1 MADLADLVIRFS
13 SQGAKKVIGE
23 IDNVTSSGSSA
34 TSSLKKVAAAATLA
48 TAAIAGIGY
57 AATQIKDATVK
68 FESLQAGISTAVG
81 SATEAQE
88 VFKILQD
95 FASSTPYDI
104 EKVTTAFTQ
113 LVNYGLTP
121 SERALK
127 SYGNTASAMRKDI
140 SQMVEAVA
148 DAVTGEFE
156 RLKEFGIKSKNEGDK
171 IVFTFR
177 GVETEVKNSAEEIEK
192 YLIELG
198 ENNFGD
204 AMEAQANTMG
214 GAINAMGSAWEN
226 MWYTVGQMGFDE
238 AIADG
243 ISSAT
248 DGINTI
254 TGMLASGEIEAYL
267 DVIGTYFE
275 GTFSDMS
282 QTAQT
287 VGAWMS
293 EVWAEHGD
301 TVVGV
306 IAYIADEFMSI
317 PNACRYYI
325 QQATVIVAAFVDKM
339 VAYGQAIRAALNP
352 FDDVS
357 IKGAA
362 QGLKTNLGIIK
373 ESKEASIQASKD
385 EYAAFKQKT
394 QASIA
399 EAKKLT
405 AERLKGSKAV
415 KSSED
420 RLAKYAI
427 KAPKATD
434 DKDGAGGKG
443 GGKKASNEAKKA
455 ADKAKQEAD
464 KAAREAERERERAL
478 QEFERLKES
487 LETGTETAER
497 EYKARNDIIMKMT
510 KEGSAERSELMK
522 RSEEKYAD
530 DLHDLRTTGELA
542 SLKKTMMT
550 EEQII
555 KESYDERNRIIER
568 YASKE
573 DKGTMLTK
581 SKEMFDKEQQELA
594 DRREQSR
601 QSLMEGLISEEQEI
615 INSYDRRRKEILKA
629 TELTETEKNDLT
641 TKLAEQHKANLNYL
655 MLSQVGTIAST
666 MSMGLGEITG
676 MLADA
681 GKESNF
687 LYKAM
692 IMAQKAAAIPQMII
706 STEMGATKAL
716 ELGPVVGPPLS
727 MAVRALGYAGIGTVI
742 GTSIAGLFDR
752 GGMVP
757 SGKYGIVGE
766 RGPELV
772 KGPAIVT
779 SRQQTAGMMGSRGT
793 GNQVNV
799 TVHNNAPVKVETSQ
813 NANGDIEM
821 VIKEVVAR
829 AEKAI
834 AGGISRGEG
843 DVTKAMQGSYGLKRG
858 GA

>member
-23 IDNVTSSGSSA
+23 IDNVNSSGSSA
-34 TSSLKKVAAAATLA
+34 TSSLKKVAGAAALA

-57 AATQIKDATVK
+57 AAMQIKDATVK
-68 FESLQAGISTAVG
+68 FESLQVGISTAVG

-88 VFKILQD
+88 VFKVLQD
-95 FASSTPYDI
+95 FASNTPYDI

-156 RLKEFGIKSKNEGDK
+156 RLKEFGIKSKNEGDN
-171 IVFTFR
+171 IIFTFR
-177 GVETEVKNSAEEIEK
+177 GVKTEVKNNAEEIEK

-204 AMEAQANTMG
+204 AMEAQSKTLG
-214 GAINAMGSAWEN
+214 GAISAMGSAWEN

-243 ISSAT
+243 VSFAT

-293 EVWAEHGD
+293 EVWANHGD
-301 TVVGV
+301 TVMGV

-325 QQATVIVAAFVDKM
+325 QQATVVVAAFVDKM

-362 QGLKTNLGIIK
+362 QGLRTNLGIIK
-373 ESKEASIQASKD
+373 ESKEASIQATKE
-385 EYAAFKQKT
+385 EYGAFKQKT
-394 QASIA
+394 QAAIA

-434 DKDGAGGKG
+434 DKEDKK

-455 ADKAKQEAD
+455 ADKAKRDAD
-464 KAAREAERERERAL
+464 KAAREAERERERAS

-510 KEGSAERSELMK
+510 QEGSAQRSELMK

-542 SLKKTMMT
+542 SLQKTMMT

-555 KESYDERNRIIER
+555 EQSYAERNRIIER
-568 YASKE
+568 YASQE
-573 DKGTMLTK
+573 DKGTMLSK
-581 SKEMFDKEQQELA
+581 SKEMYDKEQQELA

-615 INSYDRRRKEILKA
+615 INSYERRRQAILSA
-629 TELTETEKNDLT
+629 TELTEIEKGELT
-641 TKLAEQHKANLNYL
+641 AKLAEQHKANLNYT
-655 MLSQVGTIAST
+655 MLSQVDTIASA
-666 MSMGLGEITG
+666 MSMGLSEITG

-706 STEMGATKAL
+706 ATEMGAAKAL
-716 ELGPVVGPPLS
+716 ELGPIAGPPLS

-843 DVTKAMQGSYGLKRG
+843 DVTKAMQGSFGLRRG
-858 GA
+858 G

>member
-23 IDNVTSSGSSA
+23 IDSVNSSGSSA
-34 TSSLKKVAAAATLA
+34 TSALTKVAGAAALA
-48 TAAIAGIGY
+48 TAAIAGISY
-57 AATQIKDATVK
+57 AAIQIKDATVK

-95 FASSTPYDI
+95 FASNTPYDI
-104 EKVTTAFTQ
+104 EQVTTAFTQ

-127 SYGNTASAMRKDI
+127 SYGNTASAMRKDV

-156 RLKEFGIKSKNEGDK
+156 RLKEFGIKSKVEGDN
-171 IVFTFR
+171 IIFTFR
-177 GVETEVKNSAEEIEK
+177 GVKTEVKNSAEEIEK

-198 ENNFGD
+198 ETNFGD
-204 AMEAQANTMG
+204 AMEAQSKTLG
-214 GAINAMGSAWEN
+214 GAISAMGSAWEN

-293 EVWAEHGD
+293 EVWANHGD
-301 TVVGV
+301 TVMGV
-306 IAYIADEFMSI
+306 IAYIADGFMSI

-325 QQATVIVAAFVDKM
+325 QQATIVVAAFVDKM

-362 QGLKTNLGIIK
+362 QGLRTNLGIIK
-373 ESKEASIQASKD
+373 ESKEASIQATRE
-385 EYAAFKQKT
+385 EYGAFKQKT
-394 QASIA
+394 QAAIA

-434 DKDGAGGKG
+434 GKDDKK
-443 GGKKASNEAKKA
+443 GGKKASNEAKKS
-455 ADKAKQEAD
+455 ADKAKQAAD

-497 EYKARNDIIMKMT
+497 EYKARNDIIMKST
-510 KEGSAERSELMK
+510 AEGSAQRSELMK

-542 SLKKTMMT
+542 SLQKTMMT

-555 KESYDERNRIIER
+555 EQSYAERNRIIER
-568 YASKE
+568 YASQE
-573 DKGTMLTK
+573 DKGTMMSK
-581 SKEMFDKEQQELA
+581 SKEMYDKEQQELA

-615 INSYDRRRKEILKA
+615 INSYERRRQAILSA
-629 TELTETEKNDLT
+629 TELTEVEKGELT
-641 TKLAEQHKANLNYL
+641 AKLAEQHKANLNYM
-655 MLSQVGTIAST
+655 MLSQVDTIASA
-666 MSMGLGEITG
+666 MSTGLSEITG

-706 STEMGATKAL
+706 ATEMGAAKAL
-716 ELGPVVGPPLS
+716 ELGPIAGPPLS

-843 DVTKAMQGSYGLKRG
+843 DVTKAMQGSFGLRRG
-858 GA
+858 G

>member
-13 SQGAKKVIGE
+13 SQGAGRVIGE
-23 IDNVTSSGSSA
+23 IDNVNSSGSSA
-34 TSSLKKVAAAATLA
+34 TSSLKKVAGAAALA

-104 EKVTTAFTQ
+104 EQVTTAFTQ

-127 SYGNTASAMRKDI
+127 SYGNTASAMRKDL
-140 SQMVEAVA
+140 SGMVEAVA

-156 RLKEFGIKSKNEGDK
+156 RLKEFGIKSSNEGDK
-171 IVFTFR
+171 IIFTFR
-177 GVETEVKNSAEEIEK
+177 GVKTEVKNSAEDIEK

-204 AMEAQANTMG
+204 AMEAQSKTLG
-214 GAINAMGSAWEN
+214 GAISAMGDAWEN

-243 ISSAT
+243 VSSAT

-293 EVWAEHGD
+293 EVWANHGD
-301 TVVGV
+301 TVMGV

-325 QQATVIVAAFVDKM
+325 QQATVVVAAFVDKM

-352 FDDVS
+352 FDDVG

-362 QGLKTNLGIIK
+362 QGLRTNLGIIK
-373 ESKEASIQASKD
+373 ESKEASIQATRE
-385 EYAAFKQKT
+385 EYGAFKQKT
-394 QASIA
+394 QAAIA

-405 AERLKGSKAV
+405 TERLKGSKAV

-434 DKDGAGGKG
+434 AKDDKK

-455 ADKAKQEAD
+455 ADKAKQGAD
-464 KAAREAERERERAL
+464 KAAREAERERERAS
-478 QEFERLKES
+478 QEFERLRES

-510 KEGSAERSELMK
+510 KEGSAQRSELMK

-542 SLKKTMMT
+542 SLQKTMMT

-555 KESYDERNRIIER
+555 EQSYAERNRIIER
-568 YASKE
+568 YATKD
-573 DKGTMLTK
+573 DKGTMMSK
-581 SKEMFDKEQQELA
+581 SKEMYDKEQQELA

-615 INSYDRRRKEILKA
+615 INSYDRRRQAILKS
-629 TELTETEKNDLT
+629 TELTEVEKGELT
-641 TKLAEQHKANLNYL
+641 AKLAEQHKANLNIM
-655 MLSQVGTIAST
+655 MLSQVDTIASA

-706 STEMGATKAL
+706 ATEMGAAKAL
-716 ELGPVVGPPLS
+716 ELGPIAGPPLS

-779 SRQQTAGMMGSRGT
+779 SRQQTAGMAGSRGA

-843 DVTKAMQGSYGLKRG
+843 DVTKAMQGSFGLRRSG
-858 GA
+858 I

>member
-23 IDNVTSSGSSA
+23 IDNVNSSGSSA
-34 TSSLKKVAAAATLA
+34 TSSLKKVAGAAALA

-57 AATQIKDATVK
+57 AAMQIKDATVK

-95 FASSTPYDI
+95 FASNTPYDI
-104 EKVTTAFTQ
+104 EQVTTAFTQ

-127 SYGNTASAMRKDI
+127 SYGNTASAMRKDV

-156 RLKEFGIKSKNEGDK
+156 RLKEFGIKSKVEGDN
-171 IVFTFR
+171 IIFTLR
-177 GVETEVKNSAEEIEK
+177 GVKTEVKNSAEEIEK

-204 AMEAQANTMG
+204 AMEAQSKTLG
-214 GAINAMGSAWEN
+214 GAISAMGDAWEN

-243 ISSAT
+243 VSSAT

-293 EVWAEHGD
+293 EVWANHGD
-301 TVVGV
+301 TVMGV

-325 QQATVIVAAFVDKM
+325 QQATVVVAAFVDKM

-362 QGLKTNLGIIK
+362 QGLRTNLGIIK
-373 ESKEASIQASKD
+373 ESKEASIQATRE
-385 EYAAFKQKT
+385 EYGAFKQKT
-394 QASIA
+394 QAAIA

-405 AERLKGSKAV
+405 AERLKGSKSV

-434 DKDGAGGKG
+434 SKDDKK

-455 ADKAKQEAD
+455 ADKAKQAAD

-497 EYKARNDIIMKMT
+497 EYKARNDIIMKST
-510 KEGSAERSELMK
+510 AAGSAQRSELMK

-530 DLHDLRTTGELA
+530 DLHSLRTTGELA
-542 SLKKTMMT
+542 SLQKTMMT

-555 KESYDERNRIIER
+555 EQSYAERNRIIER
-568 YASKE
+568 YASQE
-573 DKGTMLTK
+573 DKGTMLSK
-581 SKEMFDKEQQELA
+581 SKEMYDKEQQELA

-615 INSYDRRRKEILKA
+615 INSYERRRQEILRA
-629 TELTETEKNDLT
+629 TELTEIEKGELT
-641 TKLAEQHKANLNYL
+641 AKLAEQHKANLNYM
-655 MLSQVGTIAST
+655 MLSQVDTIASA
-666 MSMGLGEITG
+666 MSTGLSEITG

-706 STEMGATKAL
+706 ATEMGAAKAL
-716 ELGPVVGPPLS
+716 ELGPIAGPPLS

-843 DVTKAMQGSYGLKRG
+843 DVTKAMQGSFGLKRG
-858 GA
+858 G

>member
-23 IDNVTSSGSSA
+23 IDNVNSSGSSA
-34 TSSLKKVAAAATLA
+34 TSALKKVAGAAALA

-57 AATQIKDATVK
+57 AAMQIKDATVK

-95 FASSTPYDI
+95 FTSSTPYDI

-177 GVETEVKNSAEEIEK
+177 GVKTEVKNNAEEIEK

-204 AMEAQANTMG
+204 AMEAQSKTLG
-214 GAINAMGSAWEN
+214 GAISSMGAAWEN

-243 ISSAT
+243 ISFAT

-293 EVWAEHGD
+293 EVWAEHGN
-301 TVVGV
+301 TVMGV

-325 QQATVIVAAFVDKM
+325 QQATVVVAAFVDKM

-362 QGLKTNLGIIK
+362 QGLRTNLGIIK
-373 ESKEASIQASKD
+373 ESKEASIQASRE
-385 EYAAFKQKT
+385 EYGAFKQKT
-394 QASIA
+394 QAAIA

-427 KAPKATD
+427 KPPKATD
-434 DKDGAGGKG
+434 DKDGKG
-443 GGKKASNEAKKA
+443 GSKKASNEAKKA
-455 ADKAKQEAD
+455 ADKAKREAE

-510 KEGSAERSELMK
+510 KEGSAQRSELMM
-522 RSEEKYAD
+522 RSEEKFAD
-530 DLHDLRTTGELA
+530 DLHSLRTTGELA
-542 SLKKTMMT
+542 SLQKTMAT

-555 KESYDERNRIIER
+555 EQSYAERNRIIER
-568 YASKE
+568 YASQE
-573 DKGTMLTK
+573 DKGTMMSK
-581 SKEMFDKEQQELA
+581 SKEMYDKEQQELA

-615 INSYDRRRKEILKA
+615 INSYERRRQEILRA
-629 TELTETEKNDLT
+629 TELTEIEKGELT
-641 TKLAEQHKANLNYL
+641 AKLAEQHKANLNYM
-655 MLSQVGTIAST
+655 MLSQVDTIASA

-706 STEMGATKAL
+706 ATEMGAAKAL
-716 ELGPVVGPPLS
+716 ELGPIAGPPLS

-799 TVHNNAPVKVETSQ
+799 TVHNNAPVKVETTTDR
-813 NANGDIEM
+813 NGDIQM
-821 VIKEVVAR
+821 VIEEVIKR

-843 DVTKAMQGSYGLKRG
+843 DVTKAMQGSFGLKRG
-858 GA
+858 G

>member
-23 IDNVTSSGSSA
+23 IDNVNSSGSSA
-34 TSSLKKVAAAATLA
+34 TSSLKKIAGAAALA

-57 AATQIKDATVK
+57 AAMQIKDATVK

-95 FASSTPYDI
+95 FATNTPYDI

-156 RLKEFGIKSKNEGDK
+156 RLKEFGIKSKVEGDN

-177 GVETEVKNSAEEIEK
+177 GVKTEVKNNAEEIEK

-204 AMEAQANTMG
+204 AMEAQSKTLG
-214 GAINAMGSAWEN
+214 GAISAMGSAWEN
-226 MWYTVGQMGFDE
+226 MWYTVGQLGFDE

-243 ISSAT
+243 ISFAT
-248 DGINTI
+248 DGINTV

-293 EVWAEHGD
+293 EVWANHGD
-301 TVVGV
+301 TVMGV

-325 QQATVIVAAFVDKM
+325 QQATIVVAAFVDKM

-373 ESKEASIQASKD
+373 ESKEASIQASRE
-385 EYAAFKQKT
+385 EYGAFKQKT
-394 QASIA
+394 QAAIA

-427 KAPKATD
+427 KPPKATD
-434 DKDGAGGKG
+434 DKDGKKGGKA
-443 GGKKASNEAKKA
+443 ASNGAKKA
-455 ADKAKQEAD
+455 ADKAKQGAE

-497 EYKARNDIIMKMT
+497 EYKARNDIIMKST
-510 KEGSAERSELMK
+510 AAGSAQRSELMK

-542 SLKKTMMT
+542 SLQKTMMT

-555 KESYDERNRIIER
+555 EQSYAERNRIIER
-568 YASKE
+568 YASQE
-573 DKGTMLTK
+573 DKGTMLSK
-581 SKEMFDKEQQELA
+581 SKEMYDKEQQELA

-615 INSYDRRRKEILKA
+615 INSYERRRQEILKA
-629 TELTETEKNDLT
+629 TELTEIEKGELT
-641 TKLAEQHKANLNYL
+641 AKLAEQHKANLNYT
-655 MLSQVGTIAST
+655 MLSQVDTIASA
-666 MSMGLGEITG
+666 MSMGLSEITG

-706 STEMGATKAL
+706 ATEMGAAKAL
-716 ELGPVVGPPLS
+716 ELGPIAGPPLS

-779 SRQQTAGMMGSRGT
+779 SRQQTAGMAGSRGT

-799 TVHNNAPVKVETSQ
+799 TVHNNAPVKVETTTDR
-813 NANGDIEM
+813 NGDIQM
-821 VIKEVVAR
+821 VIEEVVKR

-843 DVTKAMQGSYGLKRG
+843 DVTKAMQGSFGLKRG
-858 GA
+858 GV

>member
-23 IDNVTSSGSSA
+23 IDNVNSSGSSA
-34 TSSLKKVAAAATLA
+34 TSSLKKVAGAAALA

-57 AATQIKDATVK
+57 AAMQIKDATVK

-95 FASSTPYDI
+95 FATNTPYDI

-156 RLKEFGIKSKNEGDK
+156 RLKEFGIKSKVEGDN
-171 IVFTFR
+171 IIFTFR
-177 GVETEVKNSAEEIEK
+177 GVKTEVKNSAEEIEK

-204 AMEAQANTMG
+204 AMEAQSKTLG
-214 GAINAMGSAWEN
+214 GAISAMGSAWEN
-226 MWYTVGQMGFDE
+226 MWYTVGQLGFDE

-243 ISSAT
+243 VSSAT
-248 DGINTI
+248 DGINTF

-301 TVVGV
+301 TVMGV

-325 QQATVIVAAFVDKM
+325 QQATIVVAAFVDKM

-362 QGLKTNLGIIK
+362 QGLRTNLGIIK
-373 ESKEASIQASKD
+373 ESKEASIQATRE
-385 EYAAFKQKT
+385 EYGAFKQKT
-394 QASIA
+394 QVAIA

-434 DKDGAGGKG
+434 GKDGKKG
-443 GGKKASNEAKKA
+443 GNKASNEAKKA
-455 ADKAKQEAD
+455 ADKAKQGAD

-497 EYKARNDIIMKMT
+497 EYKARNDIIMKST
-510 KEGSAERSELMK
+510 AVGSAQRSELMK

-530 DLHDLRTTGELA
+530 DLHSLRTTGELA
-542 SLKKTMMT
+542 SLQKTMMT

-555 KESYDERNRIIER
+555 EQSYAERNRIIER
-568 YASKE
+568 YATKD
-573 DKGTMLTK
+573 DKGTMLSK
-581 SKEMFDKEQQELA
+581 SKEMYDKEQQELA

-615 INSYDRRRKEILKA
+615 INSYERRRQAILSA
-629 TELTETEKNDLT
+629 TELTEVEKGELT
-641 TKLAEQHKANLNYL
+641 AKLAEEHKANLNYT
-655 MLSQVGTIAST
+655 MLSQVDTIASA

-706 STEMGATKAL
+706 ATEMGAAKAL
-716 ELGPVVGPPLS
+716 ELGPIAGPPLS

-742 GTSIAGLFDR
+742 GTSVAGLFDR

-799 TVHNNAPVKVETSQ
+799 TVHNNAPVKVETTTDR
-813 NANGDIEM
+813 NGDIQM
-821 VIKEVVAR
+821 VIEEVVKR

-843 DVTKAMQGSYGLKRG
+843 DVTKAMQGSFGLKRG
-858 GA
+858 GV

>member
-13 SQGAKKVIGE
+13 SQGARRVISE
-23 IDNVTSSGSSA
+23 IDNVNSSGSSA
-34 TSSLKKVAAAATLA
+34 TSSLKKVAGAAALA

-57 AATQIKDATVK
+57 AAMQIKDATVK

-95 FASSTPYDI
+95 FASNTPYDI

-156 RLKEFGIKSKNEGDK
+156 RLKEFGIKSKVEGDN

-177 GVETEVKNSAEEIEK
+177 GVKTEVKNSAEEIEK

-204 AMEAQANTMG
+204 AMEAQSKTLG
-214 GAINAMGSAWEN
+214 GAISAMGSAWEN

-243 ISSAT
+243 VSSAT

-301 TVVGV
+301 TVMGV

-325 QQATVIVAAFVDKM
+325 QQATVVVAAFVDKM

-362 QGLKTNLGIIK
+362 QGLRTNLGIIK
-373 ESKEASIQASKD
+373 ESKEASIQATRE
-385 EYAAFKQKT
+385 EYGAFKQKT
-394 QASIA
+394 QAAIA

-434 DKDGAGGKG
+434 SKDDKK
-443 GGKKASNEAKKA
+443 GGKKASSEAKKG
-455 ADKAKQEAD
+455 ADKAKRDAE
-464 KAAREAERERERAL
+464 KAAREAERERERAS
-478 QEFERLKES
+478 QEFERLRES

-510 KEGSAERSELMK
+510 QEGSAQRSELMK

-542 SLKKTMMT
+542 SLQKTMMT

-555 KESYDERNRIIER
+555 EQSYAERNRIIER
-568 YASKE
+568 YASQE
-573 DKGTMLTK
+573 DKGTMMSK
-581 SKEMFDKEQQELA
+581 SKEMYDKEQQELA

-615 INSYDRRRKEILKA
+615 INSYERRRQEILRA
-629 TELTETEKNDLT
+629 TELTEIEKGELT
-641 TKLAEQHKANLNYL
+641 AKLAEQHKANLNYM
-655 MLSQVGTIAST
+655 MLSQVDTIAST
-666 MSMGLGEITG
+666 MSMGLSEITG

-706 STEMGATKAL
+706 ATEMGAAKAL
-716 ELGPVVGPPLS
+716 ELGPIAGPPLS

-843 DVTKAMQGSYGLKRG
+843 DVTKAMQGSFGLKRSG
-858 GA
+858 I

>member
-23 IDNVTSSGSSA
+23 IDNVNSSGSSA
-34 TSSLKKVAAAATLA
+34 TSALKKVAGAAALA

-57 AATQIKDATVK
+57 AAMQIKDATVK

-95 FASSTPYDI
+95 FATNTPYDI

-156 RLKEFGIKSKNEGDK
+156 RLKEFGIKSKVEGDN
-171 IVFTFR
+171 IIFTFR
-177 GVETEVKNSAEEIEK
+177 GVKTEVKNSAEEIEK

-198 ENNFGD
+198 ETNFGD
-204 AMEAQANTMG
+204 AMEAQSKTLG
-214 GAINAMGSAWEN
+214 GAISAMGSAWEN

-243 ISSAT
+243 VSSAT

-254 TGMLASGEIEAYL
+254 TGILASGEIEAYL

-293 EVWAEHGD
+293 EVWANHGD
-301 TVVGV
+301 TVMGV
-306 IAYIADEFMSI
+306 IAYIADGFMSI

-325 QQATVIVAAFVDKM
+325 QQATVVVAAFVDKM
-339 VAYGQAIRAALNP
+339 VAHGQAIRAALNP

-362 QGLKTNLGIIK
+362 QGLRTNLGIIK
-373 ESKEASIQASKD
+373 ESKEASIQATRE
-385 EYAAFKQKT
+385 EYGAFRQKT
-394 QASIA
+394 QAAIA

-434 DKDGAGGKG
+434 GKDDKK

-455 ADKAKQEAD
+455 ADKAKQGAD

-497 EYKARNDIIMKMT
+497 EYKARNSIIMKST
-510 KEGSAERSELMK
+510 AEGSAQRSELMK

-530 DLHDLRTTGELA
+530 DLHSLRTTGELA
-542 SLKKTMMT
+542 SLQKTMMT

-555 KESYDERNRIIER
+555 EQSYAERNRIIES
-568 YASKE
+568 YASQE
-573 DKGTMLTK
+573 DKGTMMSK
-581 SKEMFDKEQQELA
+581 SKEMYDKEQQELA

-615 INSYDRRRKEILKA
+615 INSYERRRQAILSA
-629 TELTETEKNDLT
+629 TELTEVEKGELT
-641 TKLAEQHKANLNYL
+641 AKLAEQHKANLNYM
-655 MLSQVGTIAST
+655 MLSQVDTIASA
-666 MSMGLGEITG
+666 MSTGLSEITG

-692 IMAQKAAAIPQMII
+692 VMAQKAAAIPQMII
-706 STEMGATKAL
+706 ATEMGAVKAL
-716 ELGPVVGPPLS
+716 ELGPIAGPPLS

-779 SRQQTAGMMGSRGT
+779 SRQQTAGMAGSRGT

-843 DVTKAMQGSYGLKRG
+843 DVTKAMQGSFGLRRG
-858 GA
+858 GQ

>member
-13 SQGAKKVIGE
+13 SQGAGRVIGE
-23 IDNVTSSGSSA
+23 IDNVNSSGSSA
-34 TSSLKKVAAAATLA
+34 TSSLKKVAGAAALA

-104 EKVTTAFTQ
+104 EQVTTAFTQ

-127 SYGNTASAMRKDI
+127 SYGNTASAMRKDL
-140 SQMVEAVA
+140 SGMVEAVA

-156 RLKEFGIKSKNEGDK
+156 RLKEFGIKSSNEGDK
-171 IVFTFR
+171 VIFTFR
-177 GVETEVKNSAEEIEK
+177 GVKTEVKNSAEDIEK

-204 AMEAQANTMG
+204 AMEAQSKTLG
-214 GAINAMGSAWEN
+214 GAISAMGDAWEN

-243 ISSAT
+243 VSSAT

-293 EVWAEHGD
+293 EVWANHGD
-301 TVVGV
+301 TVMGV

-325 QQATVIVAAFVDKM
+325 QQATVVVAAFVDKM

-362 QGLKTNLGIIK
+362 QGLRTNLGIIK
-373 ESKEASIQASKD
+373 ESKEASIQASKE
-385 EYAAFKQKT
+385 EYGAFKQKT
-394 QASIA
+394 QAAIA

-434 DKDGAGGKG
+434 AKDDKK

-455 ADKAKQEAD
+455 ADKAKQGAD
-464 KAAREAERERERAL
+464 KAAREAERERERAS
-478 QEFERLKES
+478 QEFERLRES

-510 KEGSAERSELMK
+510 KEGSAQRSELMK

-542 SLKKTMMT
+542 SLQKTMMT

-555 KESYDERNRIIER
+555 EQSYAERNRIIER
-568 YASKE
+568 YATKD
-573 DKGTMLTK
+573 DKGTMMSK
-581 SKEMFDKEQQELA
+581 SKEMYDKEQQELA

-615 INSYDRRRKEILKA
+615 INSYDRRRQAILKS
-629 TELTETEKNDLT
+629 TELTEVEKGELT
-641 TKLAEQHKANLNYL
+641 AKLAEQHKANLNIM
-655 MLSQVGTIAST
+655 MLSQVDTIASA

-706 STEMGATKAL
+706 STETGAAKAL
-716 ELGPVVGPPLS
+716 ELGPIAGPPLS
-727 MAVRALGYAGIGTVI
+727 MAVRAMGYAGIGTVI

-779 SRQQTAGMMGSRGT
+779 SRQQTAGMAGSRGT

-843 DVTKAMQGSYGLKRG
+843 DVTKAMQGSFGLKRG
-858 GA
+858 GI

>member
-23 IDNVTSSGSSA
+23 IDNVNSSGGSA
-34 TSSLKKVAAAATLA
+34 TSSLKKVAGAAALA

-57 AATQIKDATVK
+57 AAMQIKDATVK

-95 FASSTPYDI
+95 FASNTPYDI
-104 EKVTTAFTQ
+104 EQVTTAFTQ

-156 RLKEFGIKSKNEGDK
+156 RLKEFGIKSKVEGDN
-171 IVFTFR
+171 IIFTFR
-177 GVETEVKNSAEEIEK
+177 GVKTEVKNSAEEIEK

-198 ENNFGD
+198 ETNFGD
-204 AMEAQANTMG
+204 AMEAQSKTLG
-214 GAINAMGSAWEN
+214 GAISAMGSAWEN
-226 MWYTVGQMGFDE
+226 MWYTVGQMGFGE

-293 EVWAEHGD
+293 EVWANHGD
-301 TVVGV
+301 TVMGV

-325 QQATVIVAAFVDKM
+325 QQATVVVAAFVDKM

-362 QGLKTNLGIIK
+362 QGLRTNLGIIK
-373 ESKEASIQASKD
+373 ESKEASIQASRE
-385 EYAAFKQKT
+385 EYGAFKQKT
-394 QASIA
+394 QAAIA

-434 DKDGAGGKG
+434 DKDGKKGGKA
-443 GGKKASNEAKKA
+443 ASNGAKKA
-455 ADKAKQEAD
+455 ADKAKQGAE

-497 EYKARNDIIMKMT
+497 EYKARNDIIMKST
-510 KEGSAERSELMK
+510 AEGSAQRSELMK

-530 DLHDLRTTGELA
+530 DLHSLRTTGELA
-542 SLKKTMMT
+542 SLQKTMMT

-555 KESYDERNRIIER
+555 EQSYAERNRIIER
-568 YASKE
+568 YASQE
-573 DKGTMLTK
+573 DKGTMLSK
-581 SKEMFDKEQQELA
+581 SKEMYDKEQQELA

-615 INSYDRRRKEILKA
+615 INSYERRRQAILSA
-629 TELTETEKNDLT
+629 TELTEVEKGELT
-641 TKLAEQHKANLNYL
+641 AKLAEQHKANLNYM
-655 MLSQVGTIAST
+655 MLSQVDTIAST
-666 MSMGLGEITG
+666 MSMGLSEITG

-706 STEMGATKAL
+706 ATEMGAAKAL
-716 ELGPVVGPPLS
+716 ELGPIAGPPLS

-779 SRQQTAGMMGSRGT
+779 SRQQTAGMAGSRGT

-843 DVTKAMQGSYGLKRG
+843 DVTKAMQGSFGLRRG
-858 GA
+858 G

>member
-23 IDNVTSSGSSA
+23 IDNVNSSGSSA
-34 TSSLKKVAAAATLA
+34 TSSLKKVAGAAALA

-57 AATQIKDATVK
+57 AAMQIKDATVK

-95 FASSTPYDI
+95 FTSNTPYDI

-177 GVETEVKNSAEEIEK
+177 GVKTEVKNNAEEIEK

-204 AMEAQANTMG
+204 AMEAQSKTLG
-214 GAINAMGSAWEN
+214 GAISAMGSAWEN
-226 MWYTVGQMGFDE
+226 MWYTVGQLGFDE

-243 ISSAT
+243 ISFAT

-293 EVWAEHGD
+293 EVWAEHGN
-301 TVVGV
+301 TVMGV

-362 QGLKTNLGIIK
+362 QGLRTNLGIIK
-373 ESKEASIQASKD
+373 ESKEASIQASRE
-385 EYAAFKQKT
+385 EYGAFKQKT
-394 QASIA
+394 QAAIA

-415 KSSED
+415 QSSED

-434 DKDGAGGKG
+434 DKEDGKG
-443 GGKKASNEAKKA
+443 SKKASNEAKKA
-455 ADKAKQEAD
+455 ADKAKREAE

-510 KEGSAERSELMK
+510 KEGSAQRSELMM

-530 DLHDLRTTGELA
+530 DLHSLRTTGELA
-542 SLKKTMMT
+542 SLQKTMAT

-555 KESYDERNRIIER
+555 EQSYAERNRIIER
-568 YASKE
+568 YASQE
-573 DKGTMLTK
+573 DKGTMMSK
-581 SKEMFDKEQQELA
+581 SKEMYDKEQQELA

-615 INSYDRRRKEILKA
+615 INSYERRRQEILRA
-629 TELTETEKNDLT
+629 TELTEIEKGELT
-641 TKLAEQHKANLNYL
+641 ATLAEQHKANLNYM
-655 MLSQVGTIAST
+655 MLSQVDTIASA

-706 STEMGATKAL
+706 STEVGAAKAL
-716 ELGPVVGPPLS
+716 ELGMPLGPPLS

-742 GTSIAGLFDR
+742 GTGIAGLFDR

-779 SRQQTAGMMGSRGT
+779 SRQQTAGMAGSRGT

-821 VIKEVVAR
+821 VIKEVIAR

-843 DVTKAMQGSYGLKRG
+843 DVTKAMQGSFGLKRG
-858 GA
+858 G

>member
-23 IDNVTSSGSSA
+23 IDNVNSSGSSA
-34 TSSLKKVAAAATLA
+34 TSSLKKVAGAAALA

-57 AATQIKDATVK
+57 AAMQIKDATVK

-95 FASSTPYDI
+95 FASNTPYDI
-104 EKVTTAFTQ
+104 EQVTTAFTQ

-127 SYGNTASAMRKDI
+127 SYGNTASAMRKDV

-156 RLKEFGIKSKNEGDK
+156 RLKEFGIKSKVEGDN
-171 IVFTFR
+171 IIFTFR
-177 GVETEVKNSAEEIEK
+177 GVKTEVKNSAEEIEK

-204 AMEAQANTMG
+204 AMEAQSNTLG
-214 GAINAMGSAWEN
+214 GAIKSMGSAWEN
-226 MWYTVGQMGFDE
+226 MWHTVGQMGFDE

-243 ISSAT
+243 VSSAT

-293 EVWAEHGD
+293 EVWANHGD
-301 TVVGV
+301 TVMGV

-325 QQATVIVAAFVDKM
+325 QQATVVVAAFVDKM
-339 VAYGQAIRAALNP
+339 VAYGQAIRVALNP

-362 QGLKTNLGIIK
+362 QGLRTNLGIIK
-373 ESKEASIQASKD
+373 ESKEASIQATKE
-385 EYAAFKQKT
+385 EYGAFKQKT
-394 QASIA
+394 QAAIA

-434 DKDGAGGKG
+434 SKDGKKG
-443 GGKKASNEAKKA
+443 GGKASNEAKKA
-455 ADKAKQEAD
+455 ADKAKQGAE

-497 EYKARNDIIMKMT
+497 EYKARNDIIMKST
-510 KEGSAERSELMK
+510 AAGSAQRSELMK

-530 DLHDLRTTGELA
+530 DLHSLRTTGELA
-542 SLKKTMMT
+542 SLQKTMMT

-555 KESYDERNRIIER
+555 EQSYAERNRIIER
-568 YASKE
+568 YASQE
-573 DKGTMLTK
+573 DKGTMMSK
-581 SKEMFDKEQQELA
+581 SKEMYDKEQQELA

-615 INSYDRRRKEILKA
+615 INSYERRRQEILRA
-629 TELTETEKNDLT
+629 TELTEIEKGELT
-641 TKLAEQHKANLNYL
+641 AKLAEQHKANLNYM
-655 MLSQVGTIAST
+655 MLSQVDTIASA

-706 STEMGATKAL
+706 ATEMGAAKAL
-716 ELGPVVGPPLS
+716 ELGPIAGPPLS

-772 KGPAIVT
+772 KGPTIVT

-843 DVTKAMQGSYGLKRG
+843 DVTKAMQGSFGLKRG
-858 GA
+858 GV

>member
-23 IDNVTSSGSSA
+23 IDNVNSSGSSA
-34 TSSLKKVAAAATLA
+34 TSALKKVAGAAALA

-57 AATQIKDATVK
+57 AAMQIKDATVK

-95 FASSTPYDI
+95 FASNTPYDI
-104 EKVTTAFTQ
+104 EQVTTAFTQ

-127 SYGNTASAMRKDI
+127 SYGNTASAMRKDL
-140 SQMVEAVA
+140 SGMVEAVA

-156 RLKEFGIKSKNEGDK
+156 RLKEFGIKSKVEGDN
-171 IVFTFR
+171 IIFTFR
-177 GVETEVKNSAEEIEK
+177 GVKTEVKNSAEEIEK

-198 ENNFGD
+198 ETNFGD
-204 AMEAQANTMG
+204 AMEAQSKTLG
-214 GAINAMGSAWEN
+214 GAISAMGSAWEN

-238 AIADG
+238 AISDG
-243 ISSAT
+243 VSSAT
-248 DGINTI
+248 DGINTF

-282 QTAQT
+282 QMAQT

-293 EVWAEHGD
+293 EVWANHGD
-301 TVVGV
+301 TVMGV
-306 IAYIADEFMSI
+306 IAYIADGFMSI

-325 QQATVIVAAFVDKM
+325 QQATVVVAAFVDKM

-362 QGLKTNLGIIK
+362 QGLRTNLGIIK
-373 ESKEASIQASKD
+373 ESKEASIQATRE
-385 EYAAFKQKT
+385 EYGAFRQKT
-394 QASIA
+394 QAAIA

-434 DKDGAGGKG
+434 GKDDKKG
-443 GGKKASNEAKKA
+443 GEKASNEAKKA
-455 ADKAKQEAD
+455 ADKAKQGAD

-497 EYKARNDIIMKMT
+497 EYKARNDIIMKST
-510 KEGSAERSELMK
+510 AEGSAQRSELMK

-542 SLKKTMMT
+542 SLQKTMMT

-555 KESYDERNRIIER
+555 EQSYAERNRIIER
-568 YASKE
+568 YASQE
-573 DKGTMLTK
+573 DKGKMMSK
-581 SKEMFDKEQQELA
+581 SKEMYDKEQQELA

-615 INSYDRRRKEILKA
+615 INSYERRRQAILSA
-629 TELTETEKNDLT
+629 TELTEVEKGELT
-641 TKLAEQHKANLNYL
+641 AKLAEQHKANLDYM
-655 MLSQVGTIAST
+655 MLSQVDTIASA
-666 MSMGLGEITG
+666 MSAGLSEITG

-706 STEMGATKAL
+706 ATEMGAAKAL
-716 ELGPVVGPPLS
+716 ELGPIAGPPLS

-779 SRQQTAGMMGSRGT
+779 SRQQTAGMAGSRGT

-829 AEKAI
+829 SEKAI
-834 AGGISRGEG
+834 AGNISRGEG
-843 DVTKAMQGSYGLKRG
+843 EVNKAMQGSYGLRRG
-858 GA
+858 H

>member
-23 IDNVTSSGSSA
+23 IDNVNSSGSSA
-34 TSSLKKVAAAATLA
+34 TSSLKKVAGAAALA

-57 AATQIKDATVK
+57 AAMQIKDATVK

-95 FASSTPYDI
+95 FTSSTPYDI

-177 GVETEVKNSAEEIEK
+177 GVKTEVKNSAEEIEK

-204 AMEAQANTMG
+204 AMEAQSKTLG
-214 GAINAMGSAWEN
+214 GAISALGSAWEN
-226 MWYTVGQMGFDE
+226 MWYTVGQLGFDE

-243 ISSAT
+243 VSSAT

-293 EVWAEHGD
+293 EVWSNHGD
-301 TVVGV
+301 TVMGV

-325 QQATVIVAAFVDKM
+325 QQATIVVAAFVDKM

-362 QGLKTNLGIIK
+362 QGLRTNLGIIK
-373 ESKEASIQASKD
+373 ESKEASIQATKE
-385 EYAAFKQKT
+385 EYGAFKQKT
-394 QASIA
+394 QAAIA

-427 KAPKATD
+427 KPPKATD
-434 DKDGAGGKG
+434 SKDDKK

-455 ADKAKQEAD
+455 ADKAKREAD
-464 KAAREAERERERAL
+464 KAAREAERERERAS
-478 QEFERLKES
+478 QEFERLRES

-510 KEGSAERSELMK
+510 KEGSAQRSELMK

-542 SLKKTMMT
+542 SLQKTMAT

-555 KESYDERNRIIER
+555 EQSYAERNRIIER
-568 YASKE
+568 YATNE
-573 DKGTMLTK
+573 DKGTMLSK
-581 SKEMFDKEQQELA
+581 SKEMYDKEQQELA

-615 INSYDRRRKEILKA
+615 INSYERRRQAILKS
-629 TELTETEKNDLT
+629 TELTEIEKGELT
-641 TKLAEQHKANLNYL
+641 TKLAEQHKANLNYM
-655 MLSQVGTIAST
+655 MLSQVDTIASA

-706 STEMGATKAL
+706 ATEMGAAKAL
-716 ELGPVVGPPLS
+716 ELGPIAGPPLS
-727 MAVRALGYAGIGTVI
+727 MAVRSLGYAGIGTVI

-843 DVTKAMQGSYGLKRG
+843 DVTKAMQGSFGLKRG
-858 GA
+858 G

>member
-1 MADLADLVIRFS
+1 MADLAALVIRFS

-23 IDNVTSSGSSA
+23 IDNVNSSGSSA
-34 TSSLKKVAAAATLA
+34 TSSLKKVAGAAALA

-95 FASSTPYDI
+95 FASNTPYDI

-177 GVETEVKNSAEEIEK
+177 GVKTEVKNNAEEIEK

-204 AMEAQANTMG
+204 AMEAQSKTLG
-214 GAINAMGSAWEN
+214 GAISDMGSAWEN

-243 ISSAT
+243 ISFAT

-267 DVIGTYFE
+267 DIIGTYFE

-293 EVWAEHGD
+293 EVWANHGD
-301 TVVGV
+301 TVMGV

-352 FDDVS
+352 FDDTS

-394 QASIA
+394 QAAIA

-427 KAPKATD
+427 KPPKATD
-434 DKDGAGGKG
+434 GGGGKG
-443 GGKKASNEAKKA
+443 RGGGGAKASNEAKKA
-455 ADKAKQEAD
+455 ADKAKRDAD

-510 KEGSAERSELMK
+510 KEGSEQRSELMK

-530 DLHDLRTTGELA
+530 DLHSLRTTGELA

-555 KESYDERNRIIER
+555 EQSYAERNRIIER
-568 YASKE
+568 YASQE
-573 DKGTMLTK
+573 DKGTMLSK
-581 SKEMFDKEQQELA
+581 SKEMYDKEQQELA

-615 INSYDRRRKEILKA
+615 INSYERRRQEILKA
-629 TELTETEKNDLT
+629 TELTEIEKGELT
-641 TKLAEQHKANLNYL
+641 AKLAEQHKANLNYT
-655 MLSQVGTIAST
+655 MLRQVDTIASA
-666 MSMGLGEITG
+666 MSMGLSEITG

-716 ELGPVVGPPLS
+716 ELGPIAGPPLS

-843 DVTKAMQGSYGLKRG
+843 DVTKAMQGSFGLRRG
-858 GA
+858 G

>member
-13 SQGAKKVIGE
+13 SQGARRVIGE
-23 IDNVTSSGSSA
+23 IDNVNSSGSSA
-34 TSSLKKVAAAATLA
+34 TSVLKKVAGAAALA
-48 TAAIAGIGY
+48 TTAIAGIGY

-95 FASSTPYDI
+95 FASNTPYNI
-104 EKVTTAFTQ
+104 EQVTTAFTQ

-140 SQMVEAVA
+140 SQMVEAVS

-156 RLKEFGIKSKNEGDK
+156 RLKEFGIKSSNEGDK
-171 IVFTFR
+171 IIFTFR
-177 GVETEVKNSAEEIEK
+177 GVKTEVKNNAEEIEK

-198 ENNFGD
+198 ENNFGG
-204 AMEAQANTMG
+204 AMEAQYKTIG
-214 GAINAMGSAWEN
+214 GAISAMGDAWEN

-238 AIADG
+238 AVADG

-293 EVWAEHGD
+293 EVWANHGD
-301 TVVGV
+301 TVMGV
-306 IAYIADEFMSI
+306 IAYIADAFMSI

-325 QQATVIVAAFVDKM
+325 QQATVVVAAFVDTM
-339 VAYGQAIRAALNP
+339 VAYGQAIRVALNP

-357 IKGAA
+357 IAGVA
-362 QGLKTNLGIIK
+362 QGLRTNLGIIE
-373 ESKEASIQASKD
+373 ESKEASIQATRE
-385 EYAAFKQKT
+385 EYGAFKQKT
-394 QASIA
+394 QAAIA

-405 AERLKGSKAV
+405 AERLNGSKAV

-434 DKDGAGGKG
+434 SKDSEKG
-443 GGKKASNEAKKA
+443 GGKASNEAKKG
-455 ADKAKQEAD
+455 ADKAKREAE

-497 EYKARNDIIMKMT
+497 EYKARNDIIMKST
-510 KEGSAERSELMK
+510 AAGSAQRSELMK

-530 DLHDLRTTGELA
+530 DLHSLRTTGELA
-542 SLKKTMMT
+542 SLQKTMMT

-555 KESYDERNRIIER
+555 EQSYAERDRTIER
-568 YASKE
+568 YASQE
-573 DKGTMLTK
+573 DKGTMLSK
-581 SKEMFDKEQQELA
+581 SKEMYDKEQQELA

-615 INSYDRRRKEILKA
+615 INSYERRRQAILKA
-629 TELTETEKNDLT
+629 TELTE
-641 TKLAEQHKANLNYL
+641 
-655 MLSQVGTIAST
+655 V
-666 MSMGLGEITG
+666 
-676 MLADA
+676 
-681 GKESNF
+681 
-687 LYKAM
+687 
-692 IMAQKAAAIPQMII
+692 
-706 STEMGATKAL
+706 
-716 ELGPVVGPPLS
+716 
-727 MAVRALGYAGIGTVI
+727 
-742 GTSIAGLFDR
+742 
-752 GGMVP
+752 
-757 SGKYGIVGE
+757 
-766 RGPELV
+766 
-772 KGPAIVT
+772 
-779 SRQQTAGMMGSRGT
+779 
-793 GNQVNV
+793 
-799 TVHNNAPVKVETSQ
+799 
-813 NANGDIEM
+813 
-821 VIKEVVAR
+821 
-829 AEKAI
+829 
-834 AGGISRGEG
+834 
-843 DVTKAMQGSYGLKRG
+843 
-858 GA
+858 

>member
-23 IDNVTSSGSSA
+23 IDNVNSSGSSA
-34 TSSLKKVAAAATLA
+34 TSSLKKIAGAAALA

-57 AATQIKDATVK
+57 AAMQIKDATVK

-95 FASSTPYDI
+95 FTSKTPYDI
-104 EKVTTAFTQ
+104 EQVTTAFTQ

-127 SYGNTASAMRKDI
+127 SYGNTASAMRKDV
-140 SQMVEAVA
+140 SGMVEAVA

-156 RLKEFGIKSKNEGDK
+156 RLKEFGIKSKVEGDN

-177 GVETEVKNSAEEIEK
+177 GVKTEVKNSAEEIEK

-204 AMEAQANTMG
+204 AMEAQSKTLG
-214 GAINAMGSAWEN
+214 GAIKSMGSAWEN

-243 ISSAT
+243 VSSAT

-293 EVWAEHGD
+293 EVWANHGD
-301 TVVGV
+301 TVMGV

-317 PNACRYYI
+317 PNVCRYYI
-325 QQATVIVAAFVDKM
+325 QQATVVVAAFVDKM

-357 IKGAA
+357 IKGSA
-362 QGLKTNLGIIK
+362 QGLKANLGIIK
-373 ESKEASIQASKD
+373 ESKEASIQATRE
-385 EYAAFKQKT
+385 EYGAFKQKT
-394 QASIA
+394 QAAIA

-427 KAPKATD
+427 KPPKATD
-434 DKDGAGGKG
+434 DKDGKG
-443 GGKKASNEAKKA
+443 GSKKASNEGKKA
-455 ADKAKQEAD
+455 VDKAKQEAD

-497 EYKARNDIIMKMT
+497 EYKARNDIIMKST
-510 KEGSAERSELMK
+510 AAGSAQRSELMK

-542 SLKKTMMT
+542 SLQKTMAT

-555 KESYDERNRIIER
+555 EQSYAERNRIIER
-568 YASKE
+568 YASQE
-573 DKGTMLTK
+573 DKGTMMSK
-581 SKEMFDKEQQELA
+581 SKEMYDKEQQELS

-615 INSYDRRRKEILKA
+615 INSYERRRQEILRA
-629 TELTETEKNDLT
+629 TELTEIEKGELT
-641 TKLAEQHKANLNYL
+641 ANLAEQHKANLNYM
-655 MLSQVGTIAST
+655 MLSQVDTIASA

-676 MLADA
+676 MLANA

-706 STEMGATKAL
+706 STEVGAAKAL
-716 ELGPVVGPPLS
+716 ELGMPLGPPLS
-727 MAVRALGYAGIGTVI
+727 MAVRAMGYAGIGTVI
-742 GTSIAGLFDR
+742 GTGIAGLFDR

-779 SRQQTAGMMGSRGT
+779 SRQQTAGMAGSRGT

-843 DVTKAMQGSYGLKRG
+843 DVTKAMQGSFGLRRSG
-858 GA
+858 I

>member
-23 IDNVTSSGSSA
+23 IDNVNSSGSSA
-34 TSSLKKVAAAATLA
+34 TSSLKKVAGAAALA

-95 FASSTPYDI
+95 FASNTPYDI

-148 DAVTGEFE
+148 DAVNGEFE
-156 RLKEFGIKSKNEGDK
+156 RLKEFGIKSKVEGDN

-177 GVETEVKNSAEEIEK
+177 GVKTEVKNSAEEIEK

-198 ENNFGD
+198 ETNFGD
-204 AMEAQANTMG
+204 AMEAQSKTLG
-214 GAINAMGSAWEN
+214 GAISAMGSAWEN

-243 ISSAT
+243 ISFAT

-287 VGAWMS
+287 VSAWMS
-293 EVWAEHGD
+293 EVWANHGD
-301 TVVGV
+301 TVMGV
-306 IAYIADEFMSI
+306 IAYIADEFVSI

-362 QGLKTNLGIIK
+362 QGLRTNLGIIK
-373 ESKEASIQASKD
+373 ESKEASIQASRE
-385 EYAAFKQKT
+385 EYGAFKQKT
-394 QASIA
+394 QAAIA

-434 DKDGAGGKG
+434 DKEDKKG
-443 GGKKASNEAKKA
+443 SKKASNEAKKA
-455 ADKAKQEAD
+455 ADKAKREAD

-497 EYKARNDIIMKMT
+497 EYKARNDIIMKST
-510 KEGSAERSELMK
+510 AAGSAQRSELMK

-542 SLKKTMMT
+542 SLQKTMAT

-555 KESYDERNRIIER
+555 EQSYAERNRIIER
-568 YASKE
+568 YASQE
-573 DKGTMLTK
+573 DKGTMLSK
-581 SKEMFDKEQQELA
+581 SKEMYDKEQQELA

-615 INSYDRRRKEILKA
+615 INSYERRRQEILRS
-629 TELTETEKNDLT
+629 TELTEIEKGELT
-641 TKLAEQHKANLNYL
+641 AKLAEQHKANLNYM
-655 MLSQVGTIAST
+655 MLSQVDTIASA

-706 STEMGATKAL
+706 ATEMGAAKAL

-779 SRQQTAGMMGSRGT
+779 SRQQTAGMVGSRGT

-843 DVTKAMQGSYGLKRG
+843 DVTKAMQGSFGLKRG
-858 GA
+858 GV

>member
-13 SQGAKKVIGE
+13 SQGAERVIGE
-23 IDNVTSSGSSA
+23 IDNVNSSGSSA
-34 TSSLKKVAAAATLA
+34 TSSLKKVAGAAALA

-104 EKVTTAFTQ
+104 EQVTTAFTQ

-127 SYGNTASAMRKDI
+127 SYGNTASAMRKDL
-140 SQMVEAVA
+140 SGMVEAVA

-156 RLKEFGIKSKNEGDK
+156 RLKEFGIKSSNEGDK
-171 IVFTFR
+171 VIFTFR
-177 GVETEVKNSAEEIEK
+177 GVKTEVKNSAEEIEK

-204 AMEAQANTMG
+204 AMEAQSKTLG
-214 GAINAMGSAWEN
+214 GAISAMGDAWEN

-243 ISSAT
+243 VSSAT
-248 DGINTI
+248 DGIDTI

-293 EVWAEHGD
+293 EVWANHGD
-301 TVVGV
+301 TVMGV

-325 QQATVIVAAFVDKM
+325 QQATVVVAAFVDKM

-352 FDDVS
+352 FDDVG

-362 QGLKTNLGIIK
+362 QGLRTNLGIIK
-373 ESKEASIQASKD
+373 ESKDASIQATRE
-385 EYAAFKQKT
+385 EYGAFKQKT
-394 QASIA
+394 QAAIA

-434 DKDGAGGKG
+434 DKDDKK
-443 GGKKASNEAKKA
+443 GGKKASNEAKKG
-455 ADKAKQEAD
+455 ADKAKREAE

-478 QEFERLKES
+478 QEFERLRES

-510 KEGSAERSELMK
+510 KEGSAQRSELMK

-542 SLKKTMMT
+542 SLQKTMMT

-555 KESYDERNRIIER
+555 EQSYAERNRIIER
-568 YASKE
+568 YASQE
-573 DKGTMLTK
+573 DKGTMMSK
-581 SKEMFDKEQQELA
+581 SKEMYDKEQQELA

-615 INSYDRRRKEILKA
+615 INSYERRRQEILRA
-629 TELTETEKNDLT
+629 TELTEIEKGELT
-641 TKLAEQHKANLNYL
+641 AKLAEQHKANLNYM
-655 MLSQVGTIAST
+655 MLSQVDTIAST

-706 STEMGATKAL
+706 ATEMGAAKAL
-716 ELGPVVGPPLS
+716 ELGPIAGPPLS

-843 DVTKAMQGSYGLKRG
+843 DVTTAMQGSFGLKRSG
-858 GA
+858 I